1 MTIAEVSKQY
11 DIAADTLRYYERV
24 GLIPSVTRNK
34 SGFRDYSEEDC
45 NWVSF
50 IKCMRRAG
58 VQVEALIEYVSLY
71 QRGNGT
77 QEARKQLLIEQ
88 RDLLKA
94 KTEEM
99 LATLQLL
106 ENKIERYDQW
116 NPHWENT
123 MAQFK
128 G

>member
-11 DIAADTLRYYERV
+11 DISADTLRYYGRV

>member
-11 DIAADTLRYYERV
+11 EISADTLRYYERV

-58 VQVEALIEYVSLY
+58 VQVEALIEYVSLF
-71 QRGNGT
+71 QQGNET
-77 QEARKQLLIEQ
+77 QAARKQLLIEQ
-88 RDLLKA
+88 RDILRA
-94 KTEEM
+94 KVEEM
-99 LATLQLL
+99 QSTLQYL
-106 ENKIERYDQW
+106 EAKIDRYDQW
-116 NPHWENT
+116 NPDWENT

-128 G
+128 E

>member
-1 MTIAEVSKQY
+1 MKIS
-11 DIAADTLRYYERV
+11 
-24 GLIPSVTRNK
+24 
-34 SGFRDYSEEDC
+34 
-45 NWVSF
+45 
-50 IKCMRRAG
+50 
-58 VQVEALIEYVSLY
+58 
-71 QRGNGT
+71 
-77 QEARKQLLIEQ
+77 
-88 RDLLKA
+88 DLLKLSTDNLRRRKGRTA
-94 KTEEM
+94 LTVIGVVVGTCAIIVMISLGIATNKNTEEM